1 MDSDD
6 TAIHIDGLLSDK
18 NDFPLKELHAV
29 AVFNEGDEKLI
40 TTMLQKLKYARDV
53 MLNCWLT
60 N

>member
-6 TAIHIDGLLSDK
+6 NAIHIDGLLGDK

-40 TTMLQKLKYARDV
+40 TTMLQKLKYA
-53 MLNCWLT
+53 
-60 N
+60 